1 MRMPPDPAPARLARG
16 PIRPDPLLLWPTY
29 TLFPLAALSILVFG
43 VAGGDPAMSAIG
55 IALLALNAV
64 FVVNQLYA
72 TSVTVDGD
80 ELVHRSWFGLVEGRV
95 PIGSVQR
102 IDAKRYAG
110 GHGGWSAP
118 HFVVRGRDEVVRVN
132 TKAYRLADFVPLLEI
147 IRSANPRV
155 ELDEFWS
162 RVARGE
168 DVSKEV
174 TLTPKGRF

>member
-1 MRMPPDPAPARLARG
+1 AR
-16 PIRPDPLLLWPTY
+16 PIQTRPMKSVRPDPLLLWPAY
-29 TLFPLAALSILVFG
+29 TLFPLAGLSILVFG
-43 VAGGDPAMSAIG
+43 ASAGGDAAMSAIG

-72 TSVTVDGD
+72 TSVGVDRD
-80 ELVHRSWFGLVEGRV
+80 ELVYRTWFGLVEARV
-95 PIGSVQR
+95 PVGSVQR
-102 IDAKRYAG
+102 VDAKRYAG

-118 HFVVRGRDEVVRVN
+118 HFVARGREEVVRVN
-132 TKAYRLADFVPLLEI
+132 TKAYRLADFVPLLAL
-147 IRSANPRV
+147 IRSANPRG
-155 ELDEFWS
+155 ELDDFWT

>member
-1 MRMPPDPAPARLARG
+1 MRAV
-16 PIRPDPLLLWPTY
+16 RPDPLLLWPTY

-43 VAGGDPAMSAIG
+43 TAGGDPAMTVIG

-72 TSVTVDGD
+72 TSVTVEGD
-80 ELVHRSWFGLVEGRV
+80 EIVHSSWFGLAGSRV
-95 PIGSVQR
+95 SLGSVQR

-118 HFVVRGRDEVVRVN
+118 HFVARGRDEVLRVN
-132 TKAYRLADFVPLLEI
+132 TKAYRLRDFIPLLEH
-147 IRSANPRV
+147 IRATNPRV
-155 ELDEFWS
+155 ELDDFWA

-168 DVSKEV
+168 EVSKEV
-174 TLTPKGRF
+174 TVTPKGRF

>member
-1 MRMPPDPAPARLARG
+1 
-16 PIRPDPLLLWPTY
+16 LLWPTY

-43 VAGGDPAMSAIG
+43 AAGGDPAMSAIG
-55 IALLALNAV
+55 IVLLAVNAA

-72 TSVTVDGD
+72 TSVGVEGD
-80 ELVHRSWFGLVEGRV
+80 ELVHRSWFGLLEGRV

-118 HFVVRGRDEVVRVN
+118 HFVARGRDEVVRVN

-155 ELDEFWS
+155 ELDDFWS
-162 RVARGE
+162 RVASGE

>member
-1 MRMPPDPAPARLARG
+1 MTVV
-16 PIRPDPLLLWPTY
+16 RPDPLLLWPTY
-29 TLFPLAALSILVFG
+29 TLFPLAAFSILVFG
-43 VAGGDPAMSAIG
+43 AAGGDPAMSAIG
-55 IALLALNAV
+55 IALLAVNAA
-64 FVVNQLYA
+64 FVVNQLYG
-72 TSVTVDGD
+72 TSVGVEGD
-80 ELVHRSWFGLVEGRV
+80 EIVHRSWFGLTGSRV
-95 PIGSVQR
+95 PLGAVQR

-132 TKAYRLADFVPLLEI
+132 TKAYRLAAFVPLLTH

-155 ELDEFWS
+155 ELDDFWS

-174 TLTPKGRF
+174 TVTPRGRF

>member
-1 MRMPPDPAPARLARG
+1 MKSV
-16 PIRPDPLLLWPTY
+16 RPDPLLLWPAY
-29 TLFPLAALSILVFG
+29 TLLPLAGLSILVFG
-43 VAGGDPAMSAIG
+43 ASASDLALVVIGG
-55 IALLALNAV
+55 ALVALNAV

-72 TSVTVDGD
+72 TSVGVDRD
-80 ELVHRSWFGLVEGRV
+80 ELVYRTWFGLVEARL

-102 IDAKRYAG
+102 VDAKRYAG

-118 HFVVRGRDEVVRVN
+118 HFVARGREEVVRVN
-132 TKAYRLADFVPLLEI
+132 TKAYRLADFVPLLAL

-155 ELDEFWS
+155 ELDEFWT

>member
-1 MRMPPDPAPARLARG
+1 MKSV
-16 PIRPDPLLLWPTY
+16 RPDPLLLWPAY
-29 TLFPLAALSILVFG
+29 TLFPLAGLSILVFG
-43 VAGGDPAMSAIG
+43 ASAGDLAMAVIG

-72 TSVTVDGD
+72 TSVGVDRD
-80 ELVHRSWFGLVEGRV
+80 ELVYRTWFGLVEARL

-102 IDAKRYAG
+102 VDAKRYAG

-118 HFVVRGRDEVVRVN
+118 HFVARGREEVVRVN
-132 TKAYRLADFVPLLEI
+132 TKAYRLADFVPLLAL

-155 ELDEFWS
+155 ELDEFWT
-162 RVARGE
+162 RVGRGE